1 MAQKS
6 HSHGYQCEDCGT
18 PLSGPYCSTCGQH
31 DVDYNRSFLHIIEDA
46 LEGVLHLD
54 GKFFRSARFA
64 ITRPGFLTAE
74 FIAGRRTRYTQP
86 LRFYF
91 FASFLLFAVVYVVG
105 KTHRQAVIPAAS
117 QAQPG
122 IHLKVA
128 SLSNDSG
135 VFNNPIQ
142 FRSDEKDAAKNEQFA
157 SEFSHMLP
165 TVFFLC
171 VPFLALVLK
180 LAYIRSGRLY
190 LEHLIFA
197 LHLQGAAFLWFIVI
211 WVGWWL
217 GSFAGAG
224 FANGVGDILLILL
237 LYMGFRAFRVV
248 YGQSIL
254 QTALKCLLVGV
265 LYAVVVVFSFVAL
278 SSSLSYLVGFS
289 A

>member
-1 MAQKS
+1 MSHKS
-6 HSHGYQCEDCGT
+6 HSHRHQCEDCGT
-18 PLSGPYCSTCGQH
+18 PLSGPYCSKCGQH

-54 GKFFRSARFA
+54 GKFFRSARYA
-64 ITRPGFLTAE
+64 VTRPGFLTTE

-91 FASFLLFAVVYVVG
+91 FASFLLFAVVFLVG
-105 KTHRQAVIPAAS
+105 RTHRQAAIPAAS
-117 QAQPG
+117 QAQSG

-128 SLSNDSG
+128 PLSNDSG

-157 SEFSHMLP
+157 TEFTHMLP
-165 TVFFLC
+165 TAFFVC
-171 VPFLALVLK
+171 VPFLGLVLK

-197 LHLQGAAFLWFIVI
+197 LHIQALAFLWFIVI
-211 WVGWWL
+211 WAGWWL
-217 GSFAGAG
+217 ASLAGVG
-224 FANGVGDILLILL
+224 FGNAVGDILLSLL
-237 LYMGFRAFRVV
+237 FYTIFRSFRVV
-248 YGQSIL
+248 YGQSIP
-254 QTALKCLLVGV
+254 QTVLKFLLVGV
-265 LYAVVVVFSFVAL
+265 LYSVIVIYSLVAL
-278 SSSLSYLVGFS
+278 STSLSYLVGFS